1 MAVVIGDYS
10 FSGPFS
16 RPEEVEETQGI
27 YVVLA
32 EDLGDEE
39 SEPSSE
45 LEVVEVGFA
54 NNLRRELIDHENQ
67 DQWNVL
73 YEGRLFAAV
82 LYADENPSVSVKSV
96 FANIQPGMFA
106 QSTVLLDPEE
116 DDDDGDDEE
125 NDDYDDSVVCQLS
138 ILTSAIEKV
147 AV

>member
-10 FSGPFS
+10 FSGPYS

-39 SEPSSE
+39 SEPTTE
-45 LEVVEVGFA
+45 LEIVEVGFA
-54 NNLRRELIDHENQ
+54 NNLRRELIDHEDQ
-67 DQWNVL
+67 DQWSVL

-82 LYADENPSVSVKSV
+82 LYADEHPNVSVKSV
-96 FANIQPGMFA
+96 FAHIQPGMLA
-106 QSTVLLDPEE
+106 QPAEAIDPDEE
-116 DDDDGDDEE
+116 DDDEDFEDDDEK
-125 NDDYDDSVVCQLS
+125 VVAQLS
-138 ILTSAIEKV
+138 ILSQHLEKV

>member
-16 RPEEVEETQGI
+16 RPEEVDETQGV

-32 EDLGDEE
+32 EDLGDEDN
-39 SEPSSE
+39 EPTAE
-45 LEVVEVGFA
+45 LEIVEVGFA

-73 YEGRLFAAV
+73 YEGRLYAAV
-82 LYADENPSVSVKSV
+82 LYADEHPNVSVKNV
-96 FANIQPGMFA
+96 FAAIQPGMLA
-106 QSTVLLDPEE
+106 QPTELLAELDPEDE
-116 DDDDGDDEE
+116 DDDDEE
-125 NDDYDDSVVCQLS
+125 DNVVLQLS
-138 ILTSAIEKV
+138 ILAAAVEKM